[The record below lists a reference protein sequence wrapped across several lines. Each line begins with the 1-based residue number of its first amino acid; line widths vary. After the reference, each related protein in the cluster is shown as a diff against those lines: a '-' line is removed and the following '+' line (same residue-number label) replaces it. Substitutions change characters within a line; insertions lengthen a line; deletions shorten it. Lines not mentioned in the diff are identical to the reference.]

1 MPEWTGKTV
10 GKVRV
15 EKFLARGG
23 MAEVYIGTHLTLERA
38 VAVKVLHS
46 FIEEDSDLLARFQ
59 REARVVAGLRHPNIV
74 QILDFDT
81 ADGHPYIVMEYLQG
95 PSLAAHLRTIHKSEM
110 RLAFSQVARLLA
122 PLAAALDYA
131 HSQGVIHRDI
141 KPANI
146 LLHHKLGGF
155 KTGDPVSENV
165 EPVVTDFGLVR
176 IVHSAV
182 QTTTGAVSGTPAYMS
197 PEQASGK
204 RVDHRT
210 DIYSM
215 GIVLYEMLAGRVPF
229 EADSSMTVLY
239 MHINEPPP
247 LIEGIHPAVRGV
259 VERALAKNPDDRFQT
274 CRELA
279 TAFTNAMEKNAQ
291 AETINDPLPPKPQP
305 SPALAPGASVDQRFD
320 ELSAATQGKSAPA
333 SEKGIQPKS
342 RNWKRILGYV
352 AAGIF
357 VCLCGLA
364 GLNRLSATATPT
376 APATEPPVATEPIP
390 PVEEPTLEIPVFP
403 PLADGIPVGVFRFQD
418 GAAALDQITISTTLA
433 PLLEGAQ
440 YEAWLVGDGGELR
453 RSLGLF
459 TQDESGQF
467 TLTFVDA
474 QSRNLLDRFNRME
487 ITLEPNPDDS
497 PNPSSQVI
505 YSSEIPPDSLTHIR
519 HLLVS
524 IGDTPNQVSLIH
536 GMTNNVFL
544 ILQSADAML
553 AAFDA
558 GDEVTVRV
566 NAETIIN
573 LIAGNQEAST
583 YGDWDGDG
591 VVSDI
596 GDGYGLLLNGDQAGY
611 IFGTISHAGY
621 AASAG
626 DSTPD
631 IRLHADHVIVSM
643 QNVELWAPELRDTA
657 SRIAQAPFDENMR
670 AEISAAVALANQIIS
685 GLDIDGNELVDP
697 IPGEGSVLTAYQHA
711 YYLADMLILPGANQI
726 PAP

>member
-1 MPEWTGKTV
+1 MPEWTGRTI

-23 MAEVYIGTHLTLERA
+23 MAEVYVGTHLTLERG

-95 PSLAAHLRTIHKSEM
+95 PSLAAHLRTIHKGEM

-146 LLHHKLGGF
+146 LLHNKLGEF
-155 KTGDPVSENV
+155 KIGDLVSENV
-165 EPVVTDFGLVR
+165 EPVITDFGLVR

-210 DIYSM
+210 DIYSL

-229 EADSSMTVLY
+229 EADSTMTVLY

-279 TAFTNAMEKNAQ
+279 TAFSNAMEQNAQ
-291 AETINDPLPPKPQP
+291 AETTNDPLPPKPQP
-305 SPALAPGASVDQRFD
+305 
-320 ELSAATQGKSAPA
+320 APA

-352 AAGIF
+352 ASGIF

-376 APATEPPVATEPIP
+376 APATEPPVATEPVP
-390 PVEEPTLEIPVFP
+390 PVEEEPTLEVPIFP

-418 GAAALDQITISTTLA
+418 GAAALDQTTISTSLA

-440 YEAWLVGDGGELR
+440 YEAWLIGDGGELR

-467 TLTFVDA
+467 TLTFVDP

-524 IGDTPNQVSLIH
+524 IPDTPNQVSLIH

-566 NAETIIN
+566 NAETVIN

-591 VVSDI
+591 LVSDI
-596 GDGYGLLLNGDQAGY
+596 GNGYGLLLNGDQAGY

-621 AASAG
+621 VARAG

-631 IRLHADHVIVSM
+631 IRLHADHVNVSM

-657 SRIAQAPFDENMR
+657 SRIVQAPFDENMR
-670 AEISAAVALANQIIS
+670 AEISTAVALANQIIY
-685 GLDIDGNELVDP
+685 GLDLDGNELVDP

-711 YYLADMLILPGANQI
+711 YYLADMPILPGANQI